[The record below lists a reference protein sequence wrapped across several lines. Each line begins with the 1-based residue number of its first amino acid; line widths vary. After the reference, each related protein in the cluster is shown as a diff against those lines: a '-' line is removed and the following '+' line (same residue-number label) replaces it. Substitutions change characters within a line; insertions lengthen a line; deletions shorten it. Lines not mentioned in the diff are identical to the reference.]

1 MQLMV
6 ELSEMPFPVSPF
18 TKPGR
23 PGEIVGRRAYA
34 SVSQGGDHEDRSY
47 HRRVSCDSH

>member
-1 MQLMV
+1 MQLTV

-23 PGEIVGRRAYA
+23 PGEKSAIDADAGDLRAA
-34 SVSQGGDHEDRSY
+34 TAEDTA
-47 HRRVSCDSH
+47 